1 MELKEFEKKWL
12 SCFAKD
18 IDKKKIQKYVVS
30 TGNHIW
36 HIFSWELLPEGSYLV
51 GDKARKAYN
60 ELAKY
65 ERENALYIE
74 PFGIGESFALP
85 WQDSVAEKLED
96 HTEIFV
102 AANDF
107 SWTYIKT
114 HEGDYCGP
122 YFCRKQ

>member
-1 MELKEFEKKWL
+1 M

-96 HTEIFV
+96 YTEIFV